1 LEKSEIAARANRWP
15 ESTPWSQTG
24 EDAILALFKRNK
36 SEGHSMPT
44 EEIGRDPRVYLAEER
59 TFLAWIR
66 TSLALMAFGF
76 VVARFGLFLRELE
89 AMHAGSVSQPSALSL
104 PLGVGLV
111 VIGVIIDILASWH
124 HIRYIRALNQ
134 GTLVVGSPSILAIV
148 LALILAFVGLTIA
161 FYLGTTKGQ
170 QAAPSTTDKER
181 SSMKTGEGIISK
193 ASKYSVPD
201 TLDRVEAALGAK
213 GVKIFVRVDH
223 SGEAEKAGLKM
234 PPTQLLIFGNPK
246 AGTPVM
252 LAAPTAAI
260 DLPLKAL
267 AWQDADGKVWLSYN
281 DPEYLK
287 KRFGLADDQIKT
299 IAGTG
304 SLLEQALI

>member
-1 LEKSEIAARANRWP
+1 MAPDDIS
-15 ESTPWSQTG
+15 
-24 EDAILALFKRNK
+24 
-36 SEGHSMPT
+36 
-44 EEIGRDPRVYLAEER
+44 RDPRVYLAEER
-59 TFLAWIR
+59 TYLAWIR

-89 AMHAGSVSQPSALSL
+89 ALHAGPVSAPSVLSL

-111 VIGVIIDILASWH
+111 VLGVLIDIFASWNH
-124 HIRYIRALNQ
+124 VRYVRALNQ
-134 GTLVVGSPSILAIV
+134 GSLVVGRPSTLAIALAVILAV
-148 LALILAFVGLTIA
+148 AGLTMA
-161 FYLGTTKGQ
+161 FYLGTTNSHPG
-170 QAAPSTTDKER
+170 APSTNGKEH

-201 TLDRVEAALGAK
+201 TLDRVEAALKAK

-223 SGEAEKAGLKM
+223 SGEAEKAGLTM

-267 AWQDADGKVWLSYN
+267 AWQDGDGKVWLSYN

-287 KRFGLADDQIKT
+287 KRYGLTDDQIKT
-299 IAGTG
+299 IVGTG
-304 SLLEQALI
+304 GLLEQALS